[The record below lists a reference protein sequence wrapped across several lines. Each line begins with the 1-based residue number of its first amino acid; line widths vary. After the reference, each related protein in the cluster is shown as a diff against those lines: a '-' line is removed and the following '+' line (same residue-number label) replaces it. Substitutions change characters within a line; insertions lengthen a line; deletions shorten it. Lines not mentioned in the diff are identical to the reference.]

1 MLLRIQLV
9 FLIRKQLAALSFQP
23 RDVKKVEV
31 KSEDEKP
38 PKFDDDEDLTKV
50 PKELEL
56 DDDRDLKEEVAVS

>member
-1 MLLRIQLV
+1 VLLRIQLV

>member
-1 MLLRIQLV
+1 
-9 FLIRKQLAALSFQP
+9 
-23 RDVKKVEV
+23 VEV

-56 DDDRDLKEEVAVS
+56 DDDRDLKEEVAIS